1 MEGKGSGSA
10 RLAAL
15 ATAAIVFGLLTSA
28 CSNGAGPAAGAS
40 PSPTPSPSPSL
51 PYVVARISADTAR
64 QAFNRYLTDRISHI
78 YNSAFPGGSWRFHSF
93 GPTTA
98 DSATFVLTV
107 RFTLGSP
114 SKKVR
119 SWATYSVTRDPGGQA
134 WAVARISPPAQRVLP
149 SPMWTVGP

>member
-40 PSPTPSPSPSL
+40 PSPSPSPSL